1 MAIFTFTNGQD
12 KPVTLVIEP
21 WAMTEEIPSDGKMEF
36 DVSDDVLDGLEF
48 ALNENGEPFIAVVGS
63 LVRFRAQGRD
73 WEFRYPPQ
81 S

>member
-1 MAIFTFTNGQD
+1 MAIFSFSNQQD

-21 WAMTEEIPSDGKMEF
+21 WAMTEEIPPLGRMEF

-48 ALNENGEPFIAVVGS
+48 ALNESGEPFIALFGS
-63 LVRFRAQGRD
+63 VVRFRAQGRD
-73 WEFRYPPQ
+73 WEFRDPQ